1 MNSRLGS
8 TPAES
13 TQGRYADERA
23 PNSRAMEPPLHPSE
37 IERLK
42 SEHRSAARRVL
53 ANLARAAIIFCIGV
67 GATLAWQSYGNAA
80 RWKVASFSPRLGWL
94 APAFAPAEPSSSAP
108 AASASPDQLAALS
121 RSLAA
126 VRQSVDKL
134 AADITKLQATK
145 QDPPPARVSTAAGTQ
160 GRKSGSTAQAPSA
173 R

>member
-8 TPAES
+8 ALVES

-23 PNSRAMEPPLHPSE
+23 TNSRAIEPPLHPSE
-37 IERLK
+37 LERLK
-42 SEHRSAARRVL
+42 SERRSAARRT
-53 ANLARAAIIFCIGV
+53 ATKLARFAIIFGV
-67 GATLAWQSYGNAA
+67 GIGATLAWQSYGSTVKLAA
-80 RWKVASFSPRLGWL
+80 ASLSPRLGWL
-94 APAFAPAEPSSSAP
+94 APTEPSSSTPSAT
-108 AASASPDQLAALS
+108 ASPDQLAALS

-145 QDPPPARVSTAAGTQ
+145 QDTPPARTSTGAAVAGTQ
-160 GRKSGSTAQAPSA
+160 SRKPAATAQAPSA